1 MYGFLAFVPLIPSFD
16 GATFPVWF
24 FLDSNCP
31 FIPWPPPFRNS
42 MRCPSSSYNGTRLV
56 CCLDGPAFIHPW
68 TLRAREWSEHR
79 ISIAQSCL
87 CSLQASTLCDF
98 SSHCPRVGIL
108 LVFFEDR
115 KDQLQV
121 KLYTS
126 LSIQPPSELLQVAAT
141 FVIRT
146 PTAILPSALLPS
158 SSVPQVFRLLQPIHS
173 HTDLARRSHRQPYQ
187 GTHDA
192 SAVSNISGTDFQAAY
207 IATKPWLNFFQAHKL
222 LKKK

>member
-1 MYGFLAFVPLIPSFD
+1 MDQLSFIL
-16 GATFPVWF
+16 GHFEHENGLNTESQLRNPV
-24 FLDSNCP
+24 SVACKHRHYA
-31 FIPWPPPFRNS
+31 IFRAIVHMS
-42 MRCPSSSYNGTRLV
+42 EYYSS
-56 CCLDGPAFIHPW
+56 
-68 TLRAREWSEHR
+68 
-79 ISIAQSCL
+79 
-87 CSLQASTLCDF
+87 
-98 SSHCPRVGIL
+98 
-108 LVFFEDR
+108 FFEDR